1 MSRAY
6 RIRVSESL
14 RRVIRASD
22 HVSTQLELLDI
33 LPADETAELLT
44 TELTARGF
52 AAGDDGLVREA
63 DGIRITIDPHTGNVT
78 VTAESSEDVN
88 LKREAETY
96 IYEEEGRAAR
106 KSAREDLQKQ
116 AQRELESEA
125 SRKQQELQQAATD
138 RLEAEL
144 QDLQGELNTAVN
156 RVTAEA
162 LKQKAARIGQIK
174 ELTEDPASGSM
185 TIVLEV

>member
-22 HVSTQLELLDI
+22 HVRTQLEILDI
-33 LPADETAELLT
+33 LPEDEMAALLER
-44 TELTARGF
+44 ELTGRGF
-52 AAGDDGLVREA
+52 ERTETGLVRED
-63 DGIRITIDPHTGNVT
+63 DGVSITVDPATGTVT
-78 VTAESSEDVN
+78 VTSETSVDVN
-88 LKREAETY
+88 LKKKRDGWIDEDNGREVRQEAEQSL
-96 IYEEEGRAAR
+96 R
-106 KSAREDLQKQ
+106 KQ
-116 AQRELESEA
+116 AQQELEA
-125 SRKQQELQQAATD
+125 DAKRKEQELQQAATD

-144 QDLQGELNTAVN
+144 QDLQGELNAAVN

-185 TIVLEV
+185 TIVVEV